1 MYAVMDAGVIHAGD
15 GSALA
20 LALVSLFIACLVVPY
35 VVVVAWGMV
44 RSFTEG
50 DGEEDKGGS

>member
-1 MYAVMDAGVIHAGD
+1 MYVVLDSGVIHGGD

-20 LALVSLFIACLVVPY
+20 LALVALFFACLVIPY

-50 DGEEDKGGS
+50 DGEDKDGS